1 MKRAPS
7 PQGAEKTRARSLVI
21 AAREEEEVERRP
33 LEWGLMRRLFGY
45 TRPVADKRNWLIVL
59 TVTRSLQLPALA
71 WLVGEIIAGP
81 IAGGDLSATF
91 WGVGGYLALAVAT
104 EVLFHFRQRFAQELG
119 ETVVNAL
126 RS

>member
-7 PQGAEKTRARSLVI
+7 PQGAEKTRARSLVL

-45 TRPVADKRNWLIVL
+45 TRPVAAKRNWLIVL

-91 WGVGGYLALAVAT
+91 
-104 EVLFHFRQRFAQELG
+104 
-119 ETVVNAL
+119 
-126 RS
+126 